1 MVLGARSRSEVVNSL
16 DQTLAALA
24 DPTRRG
30 VVELLTR
37 EPRRAG
43 ELADELEMSFP
54 AMSRHLRVLR
64 RSGLVEEERS
74 RDDSRIRVYRLRRE
88 PFDELRSFVDRVEGF
103 WQAELAAFKRQ
114 VELRERKKGK

>member
-1 MVLGARSRSEVVNSL
+1 MSPL

-30 VVELLTR
+30 VVELLLR

-43 ELADELEMSFP
+43 ELADELDMSFP

-64 RSGLVEEERS
+64 KSGVVEEERS
-74 RDDSRIRVYRLRRE
+74 EEDSRVRVYRLRRE
-88 PFDELRSFVDRVEGF
+88 PFDELRSFLDRVEGF

-114 VELRERKKGK
+114 VELRERRKGK